1 VPDGVREAMRFLR
14 DARRDATLAEAA
26 RAAVNLNG
34 AVSLARAAGYD
45 FGPDDLRRA
54 HRVDW
59 GLRASRYAEAPPGP
73 SPS

>member
-1 VPDGVREAMRFLR
+1 MRFLR
-14 DARRDATLAEAA
+14 DARQDSTLADSA
-26 RAAVNLNG
+26 RAAVNLRG
-34 AVSLARAAGYD
+34 AVEVARAAGYD

-59 GLRASRYAEAPPGP
+59 GLRAARYAEAPPGP